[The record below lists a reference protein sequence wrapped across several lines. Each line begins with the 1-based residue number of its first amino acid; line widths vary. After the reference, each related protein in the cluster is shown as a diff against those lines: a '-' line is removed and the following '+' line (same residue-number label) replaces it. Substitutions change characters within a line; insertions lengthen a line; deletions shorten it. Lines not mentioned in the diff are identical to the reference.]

1 MRSGCKTPKL
11 RKVKESSVIRR
22 LTDFDE
28 LIIREKCELLG
39 CCICQ
44 QRKSCEFFQLD
55 SKNNFIYPVCRDCY
69 EKIPE
74 K

>member
-1 MRSGCKTPKL
+1 MLSGCKIPIPKKL
-11 RKVKESSVIRR
+11 KESSAIRR

-28 LIIREKCELLG
+28 LITREKCELLG
-39 CCICQ
+39 CCICE

-55 SKNNFIYPVCRDCY
+55 SKNNYIYPVCRDCY
-69 EKIPE
+69 ERLPE